1 MAIAV
6 GWDSDRLVI
15 WQISRSPRANVAST
29 TAGRR
34 LLDRR
39 SVNGNGTTTTSP
51 PTKSATPH
59 PLQEYPNP
67 PPRLTPR
74 AAAKHARP
82 RFHHCRRRVP
92 ADAAEKRAPP
102 AAHSPGRARVPR
114 SRIWLWVT
122 CDKGSVGQRHFGKR
136 RPSGADHEEHPPELI
151 ALDATR
157 SWRCR
162 RASYPRSRPDFSRRR
177 RNSPSGV
184 SECKRDLL
192 FRVPLSA
199 HRKPTLSGDV
209 KCQKPTIP
217 DGSRNGEDGNS
228 RSLPLKLAARLQPR
242 ILLLEFLTP
251 LCHLWIHQAAQKPQA
266 TSLCLKLHS
275 EDERVTTKPLR
286 HSPLP
291 LLPPIHDRKLSS
303 RSLAALKK

>member
-1 MAIAV
+1 MATAV

-162 RASYPRSRPDFSRRR
+162 RASYPRSRPGFSRRR
-177 RNSPSGV
+177 RLVLKP
-184 SECKRDLL
+184 L
-192 FRVPLSA
+192 FLRAVRTVA
-199 HRKPTLSGDV
+199 WNAVRG
-209 KCQKPTIP
+209 CGCRCRAARQATIERRCGRRGP
-217 DGSRNGEDGNS
+217 ARALPS
-228 RSLPLKLAARLQPR
+228 RSAGHGRERRAEARAVRPD
-242 ILLLEFLTP
+242 
-251 LCHLWIHQAAQKPQA
+251 A
-266 TSLCLKLHS
+266 
-275 EDERVTTKPLR
+275 
-286 HSPLP
+286 
-291 LLPPIHDRKLSS
+291 
-303 RSLAALKK
+303 